1 MNTVHKPTSFA
12 EIIESHLTH
21 YTAQCWAWNA
31 FPSFGSLVVVQDGT
45 MTVFGIVTAAQTGSI
60 DPTRT
65 PFAYQKTEAELLS
78 EQPHIFEFL
87 KTTFTVQICGY
98 TDGYGITYGI
108 PATPCKIHTF
118 ISAATAPQLTMF
130 FSSAEFIELLYGFS
144 QQIPNLDEL
153 LLAIIRYLKTHQ
165 LVTQALLEDLSH
177 RIALLSGNDYRRIKV
192 LLSRLETAVK

>member
-21 YTAQCWAWNA
+21 YTAQCWTWNT
-31 FPSFGSLVVVQDGT
+31 FPSFGSLVVVADGPT
-45 MTVFGIVTAAQTGSI
+45 TTFGIVTAAQTGSI

-98 TDGYGITYGI
+98 TNSNKITYGI

-118 ISAATAPQLTMF
+118 VSEASTQQITAF

-153 LLAIIRYLKTHQ
+153 LLAIIRYLKTHL
-165 LVTQALLEDLSH
+165 LVTPALLEDLSH